1 MTPEEIEKVWRDE
14 QNWKMWTFYYCKS
27 DPRIVVPRRWKSLG
41 WSLNYA
47 HPGVVPFILF
57 IFAILFVPPFIA
69 YLQGYGKLIRG
80 VIIAF
85 DIIVIFLLIDYLSS
99 PGWLK
104 IKLSQLNKKEKSQQN
119 IQD

>member
-57 IFAILFVPPFIA
+57 IFAIFFVPPFIA